1 LILSLVLDGVVVAIE
16 LLGLALKVVFHV
28 VFELLDQ
35 PQAIVEVVLEDGHFP
50 LVLGLGST
58 LQDGYDYGSGR
69 SSRRCAVTNKR
80 FKINV

>member
-35 PQAIVEVVLEDGHFP
+35 PQAMILIAIGMMMIIMMMTII
-50 LVLGLGST
+50 SW
-58 LQDGYDYGSGR
+58 
-69 SSRRCAVTNKR
+69 
-80 FKINV
+80 